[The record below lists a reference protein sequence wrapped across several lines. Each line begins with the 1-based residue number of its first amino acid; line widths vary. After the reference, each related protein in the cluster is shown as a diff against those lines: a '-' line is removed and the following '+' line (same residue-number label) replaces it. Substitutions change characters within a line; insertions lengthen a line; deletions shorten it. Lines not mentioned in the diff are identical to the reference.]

1 VAKKK
6 TVSGKCDLCPAS
18 YGPHPALDEHHVTL
32 QAAGGKRLPTILI
45 CPNCHTNL
53 HKQALNVLAKG
64 VANKAYFSSECMPKA
79 LPYVKA
85 IIQSIIAIRETNL
98 DHVPITLMLKM
109 PRGHRNALHTLKMD
123 AGFKNLEKFC
133 VHVLVKYAREK
144 GIPLPTSLE
153 FD

>member
-1 VAKKK
+1 M
-6 TVSGKCDLCPAS
+6 
-18 YGPHPALDEHHVTL
+18 
-32 QAAGGKRLPTILI
+32 PTIFI

-53 HKQALNVLAKG
+53 HKQALNVMAKG
-64 VANKAYFSSECMPKA
+64 SDKVAYFSSECMPKA

-85 IIQSIIAIRETNL
+85 IVRSILAIRETNL

-109 PRGHRNALHTLKMD
+109 PRGHRNALHALKMD

-133 VHVLVKYAREK
+133 VHVLVQYARGK
-144 GIPLPTSLE
+144 GIPLPISLE